1 MLNKSKTFKFLIGTF
16 VFAMAFVA
24 TSAFAIDFGTTTLK
38 VGSKGEAVK
47 TLQTLV
53 GADVDGSFGPQTAL
67 KVKAWQAAN
76 GLEADGLFGN
86 KSKTVAMGA
95 YNSGNPNAAGSL
107 CPNGMTL
114 ASNCS
119 VAPGAATAVT
129 LCPNGMT
136 LTSNCMTAPGTAV
149 PGALVGTAGEIAT
162 LTQLSQYSG
171 EEVGAGQKDIKVL
184 GFDMKSSKDGDIGIN
199 SVKVSFVITNA
210 SGSTRL
216 TDYASTVTLWQ
227 GSTKVGSALAADFN
241 KDSTGHYSK
250 TISVSSS
257 VVKADVTEK
266 FYVTVDALSSLD
278 SADIDSEVMTIGIDN
293 VRYVDGSGVTTTE
306 ALAGDLP
313 ISGVSV
319 AFVSFA
325 TAADTELKITTSS
338 SSPKA
343 QVVKASTTA
352 NTDGVV
358 LLKGVLTLK
367 GTSNVWLDELP
378 ITFTAAN
385 DSIDSMA
392 GSVTLKLGDN
402 TYTES
407 LGANCV
413 STCASNTTAVVTFNN
428 LDYTITAGATVN
440 FTVSADMND
449 IENTGVTATDFD
461 EGDTLLA
468 SLTSTNRAAM
478 VVENSQGDSLTD
490 ATERTGSSVGEAM
503 TFRSEGVNVAMG
515 TVTYGNTEDSSGNI
529 TTVTYTIPVS
539 VTSFGDTLYMG
550 QSAQLATAATASN
563 AFAVVFQNST
573 APTVSDVAATA
584 SFTLATSDAT
594 IETNG
599 FRLDDGVTKNFT
611 ITAVLTTPTTASNS
625 YRVALKQLQTF
636 TDANLGLGSTLN
648 SLTPVESYQTGYK
661 FITS

>member
-1 MLNKSKTFKFLIGTF
+1 MIKKFLIGTF
-16 VFAMAFVA
+16 AIAGLAFAMTAGA
-24 TSAFAIDFGTTTLK
+24 SYDFGTTTLK

-47 TLQTLV
+47 NVQIVV
-53 GADVDGSFGPQTAL
+53 GASVDGSFGPMTKA
-67 KVKAWQAAN
+67 KVMAWQANN
-76 GLEADGLFGN
+76 GLTADGAFGN
-86 KSKTVAMGA
+86 MSKAKANLGGA
-95 YNSGNPNAAGSL
+95 VSGNFPAGCTSAAGYSSTTGQPCVAL
-107 CPNGMTL
+107 PSTPAVVGCAAGALFNSMT
-114 ASNCS
+114 
-119 VAPGAATAVT
+119 GAACTAAT
-129 LCPNGMT
+129 GPL
-136 LTSNCMTAPGTAV
+136 A
-149 PGALVGTAGEIAT
+149 GTAGEIAT

-216 TDYASTVTLWQ
+216 TDYANTVTLWQ

-241 KDSTGHYSK
+241 KDSTGNYSK
-250 TISVSSS
+250 TISLSGS

-266 FYVTVDALSSLD
+266 FYVTIDALSSLD

-293 VRYVDGSGVTTTE
+293 VRYADGSGVVTTDAT
-306 ALAGDLP
+306 AGDLP

-319 AFVSFA
+319 AFVSYA
-325 TAADTELKITTSS
+325 TSADTELKITTSS

-343 QVVKASTTA
+343 QVVKVSTTA
-352 NTDGVV
+352 NTDNVV
-358 LLKGVLTLK
+358 LLKGTLNLT
-367 GTSNVWLDELP
+367 GTSSVWLDELP
-378 ITFTAAN
+378 VTFTAAN

-428 LDYTITAGATVN
+428 LDYNITAGSTVN

-449 IENTGVTATDFD
+449 IENTGATATDFD

-468 SLTSTNRAAM
+468 SLTATNRAAM
-478 VVENSQGDSLTD
+478 IVENSQGDSLTD
-490 ATERTGSSVGEAM
+490 GTERSGSAVGEAM

-515 TVTYGNTEDSSGNI
+515 TVTYENTEDTSGNV

-550 QSAQLATAATASN
+550 QSVQLAAAATASN

-584 SFTLATSDAT
+584 SFTLATSNAT

-611 ITAVLTTPTTASNS
+611 VTAVLTTPTTGANS
-625 YRVALKQLQTF
+625 YRVSLKQLQTF